1 VYVFD
6 TDHISI
12 LQLGEGVE
20 YERLT
25 KRIARHSESDLFTRN
40 ISFHEEVGGWYDYL
54 AKAK

>member
-1 VYVFD
+1 MYVFD